1 MRSLSKL
8 KSFLVPPGI
17 KPRRILAGPFKGIEM
32 NLSLE
37 GHAQIYAGLFE
48 KETHPWV
55 RRLSRD
61 LRTAIDIGAA
71 HGEYTLF
78 FLKKTKARK
87 IYAFEPDLSWL
98 PVLRENLR
106 LNGFDPSE
114 RLDLSTK
121 FVGISD
127 SGSETRLDS
136 LVDSIQPPCLV
147 KVDVDGAEEQIL
159 IGAQMLNT
167 RPGVRWLIE
176 THSAALEA
184 ACVELLSSAG
194 FRTRIIR
201 NAWWRVLIPELRPIP
216 HNRWLAAWKAE

>member
-1 MRSLSKL
+1 MRALSKF
-8 KSFLVPPGI
+8 KSFFVPPGI

-37 GHAQIYAGLFE
+37 GQAQIYAGLFE

-61 LRTAIDIGAA
+61 LGTAIDIGAA

-87 IYAFEPDLSWL
+87 IYAFEPDISW
-98 PVLRENLR
+98 
-106 LNGFDPSE
+106 LNGFDSSE

-121 FVGISD
+121 FVGVSD

-136 LVDSIQPPCLV
+136 LADSIQSPCLV

-159 IGAQMLNT
+159 VGAKKLNT

-184 ACVELLSSAG
+184 ACVNLLSSAG

-201 NAWWRVLIPELRPIP
+201 NAWWRVLIPELRPIA